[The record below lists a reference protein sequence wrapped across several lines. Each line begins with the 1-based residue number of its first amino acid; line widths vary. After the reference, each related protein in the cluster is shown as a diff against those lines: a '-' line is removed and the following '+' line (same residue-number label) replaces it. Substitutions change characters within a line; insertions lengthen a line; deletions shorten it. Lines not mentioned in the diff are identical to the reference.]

1 MWRSMVVLSV
11 IAGLA
16 AGSSLQRGPR
26 EKKTGFAPGLATIV
40 GTLGLLKI
48 KAIFVSLIVFAVA
61 AVFSR
66 LLGGGCSVGGDLG
79 CGAAALLPTAHSNV
93 GSYSYDTYSGSGTG
107 SGGYNY
113 YNHRRSARGWDILDL
128 SLEVRDCS
136 LRIVRR
142 SSSA

>member
-1 MWRSMVVLSV
+1 MV
-11 IAGLA
+11 
-16 AGSSLQRGPR
+16 P
-26 EKKTGFAPGLATIV
+26 APGLATIV

-128 SLEVRDCS
+128 SLEVLGLQSEDCKKKFIC
-136 LRIVRR
+136 LTDNE
-142 SSSA
+142 ALENPFLQLLMATFGW